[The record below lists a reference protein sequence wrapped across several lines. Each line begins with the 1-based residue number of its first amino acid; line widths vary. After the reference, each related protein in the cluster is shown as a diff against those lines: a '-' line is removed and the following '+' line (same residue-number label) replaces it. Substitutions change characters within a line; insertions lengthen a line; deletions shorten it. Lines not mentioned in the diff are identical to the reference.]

1 MYIVIA
7 GAGMVG
13 SEVVQELLGN
23 KHDVVVIEQ
32 DKETC
37 DKLYSK
43 TGVVVIHGS
52 ASQIEIIKEAHIEKA
67 DLAVAATGND
77 ATNLAFALLA
87 KSYRVPQVI
96 VRMRDPE
103 YENAYQVAGVNAIVR
118 VTDLMVN
125 QMIMEIEKPKVRKI
139 TSIGAGKA
147 NIFMV
152 SVPKGARVAG
162 RKVHEIAE
170 SRRFPDDCNFIA
182 IFNQEKEEF
191 VIPRGQRAIQEGD
204 ELFLISAAKD
214 INKAVDFL
222 TAKKM
227 KRTS

>member
-1 MYIVIA
+1 LYIVIA

-13 SEVVQELLGN
+13 SQVVQELQAN
-23 KHDVVVIEQ
+23 KHDVVVVEQ

-43 TGVVVIHGS
+43 TGVVVIHGI
-52 ASQIEIIKEAHIEKA
+52 ASQIEVLREAGIQKA

-87 KSYRVPQVI
+87 KSFAVSQVV

-118 VTDLMVN
+118 VTDLMVS

-139 TSIGAGKA
+139 TSIGGGKA

-152 SVPKGARVAG
+152 SVPRGANVAG
-162 RKVHEIAE
+162 LKVHEIAE
-170 SRRFPDDCNFIA
+170 NRRFPDDCNFIA
-182 IFNQEKEEF
+182 IYNQEKEEF
-191 VIPRGQRAIQEGD
+191 VIPRGQRVIQEGD
-204 ELFLISAAKD
+204 DLFLISTAKD
-214 INKAVDFL
+214 IKRAVQFL
-222 TAKKM
+222 AAT
-227 KRTS
+227 R

>member
-13 SEVVQELLGN
+13 SQVVAELQEN
-23 KHDVVVIEQ
+23 KHDVVVIEH
-32 DKETC
+32 DKETA
-37 DKLYSK
+37 DKLYSR
-43 TGVVVIHGS
+43 TGVVVLHGN
-52 ASQIEIIKEAHIEKA
+52 ASQIEVLREAGIQKA
-67 DLAVAATGND
+67 DMAVAATGHD

-87 KSYRVPQVI
+87 KSYAVPQVI

-139 TSIGAGKA
+139 TSIGSGKA

-152 SVPKGARVAG
+152 TVPKGG
-162 RKVHEIAE
+162 KVVGKKVSEIAE
-170 SRRFPDDCNFIA
+170 NRRFPDDCNFIA
-182 IFNQEKEEF
+182 IFNEAKEEF
-191 VIPRGQRAIQEGD
+191 IIPRGQRVIQEDD
-204 ELFLISAAKD
+204 ELFLISTARD

-222 TAKKM
+222 TARRVS
-227 KRTS
+227 RTS